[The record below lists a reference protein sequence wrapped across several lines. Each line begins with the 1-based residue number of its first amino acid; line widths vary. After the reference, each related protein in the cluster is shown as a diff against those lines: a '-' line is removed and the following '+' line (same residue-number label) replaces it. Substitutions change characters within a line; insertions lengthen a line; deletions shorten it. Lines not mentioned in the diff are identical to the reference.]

1 MSSLFHIGS
10 QWRGASEFHRW
21 ATPMHFGMFM
31 AVFFAT
37 ITVASADDRTMHLRI
52 GSIEGNPPR
61 SVVVEVTAG
70 SQTNRDPSR
79 ITFYVEYSDDLSSWK
94 PLSSFEFYGTN
105 TQASIVTVYTYG
117 LSVGF
122 VDLWASRSQQ
132 RYYRAVEIT
141 SSASRAGINAP
152 TQSLDRTRAGR
163 VSFQCGNTGLPASLS
178 SVVECLSIPVP
189 TAN

>member
-1 MSSLFHIGS
+1 
-10 QWRGASEFHRW
+10 
-21 ATPMHFGMFM
+21 MHFGMFI

-52 GSIEGNPPR
+52 GSIEGNPPH
-61 SVVVEVTAG
+61 SIVVEVTAG

-94 PLSSFEFYGTN
+94 PLSSYDIYGTN

-141 SSASRAGINAP
+141 SSAARAGINGP
-152 TQSLDRTRAGR
+152 NRALSQREAAGS
-163 VSFQCGNTGLPASLS
+163 VGLHL
-178 SVVECLSIPVP
+178 
-189 TAN
+189 